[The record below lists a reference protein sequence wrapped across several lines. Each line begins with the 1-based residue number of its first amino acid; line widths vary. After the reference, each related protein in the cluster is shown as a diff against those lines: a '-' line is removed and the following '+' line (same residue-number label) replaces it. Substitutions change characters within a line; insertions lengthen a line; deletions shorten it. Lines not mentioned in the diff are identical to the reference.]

1 MSPTTF
7 LWSSPEIYGPAILLF
22 FIGLAR
28 SDLRVLAVLG
38 VALVAVGAWLFRAG
52 AAAVAAAA
60 AEDALVS
67 PASGKVTHLDCLL
80 PFGHGRVVIANR
92 DPFRDASFVVAP
104 LDGTLTIA
112 EPDGDDA
119 PGTVRLVLQSAP
131 GTVTLTVAPRA
142 ELQANPAGRA
152 LSRVVLLNP
161 HSGHAVRRGEPI
173 AFVKYGGTVSMEYPL
188 ANLSIQKEL
197 GAVLVA
203 GAAAAPADALGR
215 IQAVWTGPN

>member
-1 MSPTTF
+1 M
-7 LWSSPEIYGPAILLF
+7 
-22 FIGLAR
+22 
-28 SDLRVLAVLG
+28 
-38 VALVAVGAWLFRAG
+38 
-52 AAAVAAAA
+52 
-60 AEDALVS
+60 
-67 PASGKVTHLDCLL
+67 L

-112 EPDGDDA
+112 EPDADDA
-119 PGTVRLVLQSAP
+119 PGAVRLVLQSAP
-131 GTVTLTVAPRA
+131 GTVTLTVALRA

>member
-38 VALVAVGAWLFRAG
+38 VVLVAVGAWLFRAG

-92 DPFRDASFVVAP
+92 DPFRDASYIVAP

-112 EPDGDDA
+112 EPDADA

-152 LSRVVLLNP
+152 LSRVVLLNA

>member
-7 LWSSPEIYGPAILLF
+7 LWSAPEIYGPAILLF

-38 VALVAVGAWLFRAG
+38 VALVAVGAWLFRA
-52 AAAVAAAA
+52 AAASATAEP

-92 DPFRDASFVVAP
+92 DPFRDASFIVAP

-112 EPDGDDA
+112 EPDADA
-119 PGTVRLVLQSAP
+119 PGAVRLVLQSAP

-173 AFVKYGGTVSMEYPL
+173 ATVKYGGTVSMEYPL
-188 ANLSIQKEL
+188 ANLLIQKEL

-203 GAAAAPADALGR
+203 GAADALGR

>member
-7 LWSSPEIYGPAILLF
+7 LWSAPEIYGPAILLF

-38 VALVAVGAWLFRAG
+38 VALVAVGAWLFRA
-52 AAAVAAAA
+52 AAASSGAA

-92 DPFRDASFVVAP
+92 DPFRDASYIVAP

-112 EPDGDDA
+112 EPEASGDA
-119 PGTVRLVLQSAP
+119 TGAVRLVLQSAP

-173 AFVKYGGTVSMEYPL
+173 ATVKYGGTVSMEYPL
-188 ANLSIQKEL
+188 ANLLIQKEL

-203 GAAAAPADALGR
+203 GAADALGR